1 VKAHPG
7 EESDQNFNIPSNV
20 EVGEEKKHS
29 KQRSMSP
36 VVLPR
41 VETDRAEIDVEVEKP
56 WKGSG
61 SPSAAKRRPMSIHR
75 NESNNPP
82 DPGLPGEHRRG
93 VRFRTGSE
101 EPHASI
107 NLVPA
112 SVTESEIEVQS
123 AKLNLQ
129 SVPFLTWRLKNEPKQ
144 RNSDEIE
151 KTLVKILSSMNK
163 SLLRNER
170 GRLYSRGY
178 KCTLGDLSHRQQLLH
193 TPGFIRSKEKI
204 DDETSS
210 NLRPESSQT
219 GSKHNKPNTPSLD
232 FSKQPHPKP
241 PGMKDLGVG
250 SDSQWGGSSQDP
262 TRKNDNPANPHM
274 KSKLLN
280 WSARY
285 EMKLMEDLID
295 VSNDIMRAFIPDT
308 GGPLSH
314 HIPVRFWGAVDAM
327 CRVSNS
333 HGPMT
338 WEVLLF

>member
-1 VKAHPG
+1 
-7 EESDQNFNIPSNV
+7 
-20 EVGEEKKHS
+20 
-29 KQRSMSP
+29 M
-36 VVLPR
+36 
-41 VETDRAEIDVEVEKP
+41 AEIDVEVEKP

-61 SPSAAKRRPMSIHR
+61 SARAAKRRPMSIHR
-75 NESNNPP
+75 KESNNPP
-82 DPGLPGEHRRG
+82 GLGSPGEHRRG

-101 EPHASI
+101 EAHADI
-107 NLVPA
+107 NLISD
-112 SVTESEIEVQS
+112 SVTESEIEVQN

-144 RNSDEIE
+144 RNSDETE

-178 KCTLGDLSHRQQLLH
+178 KCTLGDLTHRQQLLR
-193 TPGFIRSKEKI
+193 TPGFIRSNEKI
-204 DDETSS
+204 DNETSS
-210 NLRPESSQT
+210 SLRPESSQM
-219 GSKHNKPNTPSLD
+219 GSKHNKPSTPSTD
-232 FSKQPHPKP
+232 FSKQPYPEP

-250 SDSQWGGSSQDP
+250 SGSQWGGSSQDP
-262 TRKNDNPANPHM
+262 TRKSENPTNPHR

-285 EMKLMEDLID
+285 EMKLMKDLID
-295 VSNDIMRAFIPDT
+295 VSNDILRAFIPDT
-308 GGPLSH
+308 GSPLSH

-333 HGPMT
+333 CGPMT
-338 WEVLLF
+338 WEVLYANDNHYDSSILLGT